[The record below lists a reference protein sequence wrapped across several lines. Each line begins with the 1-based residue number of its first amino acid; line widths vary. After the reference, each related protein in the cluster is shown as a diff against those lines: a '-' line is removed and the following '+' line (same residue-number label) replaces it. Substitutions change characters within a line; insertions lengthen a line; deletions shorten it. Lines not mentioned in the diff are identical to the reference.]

1 MLFLLIIRIWFK
13 YVNLTEE
20 VHLIYYSLLSSK
32 MLNLLIF
39 LSVFAPCSSLYS
51 SVVDQKFNQPI
62 ESNNCD
68 NYYTQIDPL
77 ATNYDLKTQL
87 HDLINPHRVWSYD
100 DVWIAFESVDKFL
113 PGYPCDSNYSHIPDV
128 YSAYCWTTEKITPG
142 GECGNYKKEGVNFNI
157 CQVY

>member
-1 MLFLLIIRIWFK
+1 MF
-13 YVNLTEE
+13 
-20 VHLIYYSLLSSK
+20 
-32 MLNLLIF
+32 NLLIF
-39 LSVFAPCSSLYS
+39 LSVFVPSSSLYS
-51 SVVDQKFNQPI
+51 SVVDQKFKQPI

-77 ATNYDLKTQL
+77 ATNNDLKTQL
-87 HDLINPHRVWSYD
+87 NELINPHRVWSYD

-128 YSAYCWTTEKITPG
+128 YSAYCWSTEKITPG
-142 GECGNYKKEGVNFNI
+142 GECGNYKKEGVNFNV